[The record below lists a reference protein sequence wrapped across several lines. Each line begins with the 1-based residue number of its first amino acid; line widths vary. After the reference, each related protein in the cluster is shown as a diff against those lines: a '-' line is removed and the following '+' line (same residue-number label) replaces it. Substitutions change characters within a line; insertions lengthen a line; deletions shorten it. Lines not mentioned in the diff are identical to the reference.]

1 MSRDK
6 KTRRLKGKLNIK
18 SGSKKN
24 FIGDGELG
32 KIPSKNKL
40 AKHKN
45 RPKSAFQKAMD
56 NPPPAVAP
64 DTVVETVVDTVE
76 DNQEDSI

>member
-6 KTRRLKGKLNIK
+6 KNRRLKGKLTVK
-18 SGSKKN
+18 TGSKKN

-40 AKHKN
+40 AKHKT
-45 RPKSAFQKAMD
+45 RLKSAFQKGID
-56 NPPPAVAP
+56 NPPVAAP
-64 DTVVETVVDTVE
+64 VEELKDSVD
-76 DNQEDSI
+76 DSI

>member
-18 SGSKKN
+18 TGSKKN
-24 FIGDGELG
+24 FILDNDMG

-45 RPKSAFQKAMD
+45 RLKSAFEKAKD
-56 NPPPAVAP
+56 DPIAAP
-64 DTVVETVVDTVE
+64 LKEAAPESDAE
-76 DNQEDSI
+76 

>member
-6 KTRRLKGKLNIK
+6 KTRRLKGKLNVK
-18 SGSKKN
+18 TGSKKN
-24 FIGDGELG
+24 FILDNDMG

-45 RPKSAFQKAMD
+45 RLKSAFQKAKD
-56 NPPPAVAP
+56 DPNSVPANETAP
-64 DTVVETVVDTVE
+64 ESDAE
-76 DNQEDSI
+76 